1 MKRKTLDALVVLV
14 SILSAILVFSTS
26 LNWQGNSI
34 RVAPIAKALYGQSPV
49 KPQTSGTTAA
59 ASSSSSSSSLCS
71 SSSSSSSNTI
81 QLSTKEESPGIYRWI
96 GANTGTTNPMLK
108 IPANTNSIIKIQN
121 PTDTK
126 HELIIDTGADVLPSS
141 DDINPN
147 SSGQLS
153 FKPTT
158 TGTFTYHCAYH
169 PFTMKGTIQVVS
181 GP

>member
-1 MKRKTLDALVVLV
+1 MKRKTLDALVVLA

-34 RVAPIAKALYGQSPV
+34 RVAPIAKALYGQTPV
-49 KPQTSGTTAA
+49 KPQASGTTSA
-59 ASSSSSSSSLCS
+59 ASSSSSLT
-71 SSSSSSSNTI
+71 SSSSSSNPI

-96 GANTGTTNPMLK
+96 GANTGTINPTLK
-108 IPANTNSIIKIQN
+108 ILANTNSIIKIQN

>member
-1 MKRKTLDALVVLV
+1 MLMEKKKYNKTLHGLVMSAL
-14 SILSAILVFSTS
+14 ILSAILVFSIS
-26 LNWQGNSI
+26 FNWQGNY
-34 RVAPIAKALYGQSPV
+34 VQLAPIAKALYGQSSIV
-49 KPQTSGTTAA
+49 KSQTSGTTAA
-59 ASSSSSSSSLCS
+59 ASSSA
-71 SSSSSSSNTI
+71 SSSSSNTM

-96 GANTGTTNPMLK
+96 GVNNGTINPTLK
-108 IPANTNSIIKIQN
+108 IPANTNNIIKIQN

-126 HELIIDTGADVLPSS
+126 HELIIDTGSDVLPSS

>member
-1 MKRKTLDALVVLV
+1 MKKTTLQSLVVSA
-14 SILSAILVFSTS
+14 SIMSAVLVFSV
-26 LNWQGNSI
+26 LYNWHANSI
-34 RVAPIAKALYGQSPV
+34 QIATIAEGKKSSGNTSTS
-49 KPQTSGTTAA
+49 KTQTLGASA
-59 ASSSSSSSSLCS
+59 ASSSSP
-71 SSSSSSSNTI
+71 SSSNTI
-81 QLSTKEESPGIYRWI
+81 QLSVKEVSDGIYRWI
-96 GANTGTTNPMLK
+96 GSSSGAINPTLKVSANTGN
-108 IPANTNSIIKIQN
+108 IIKIQN

-126 HELIIDTGADVLPSS
+126 HELIIDTGQDVLPSS

-153 FKPTT
+153 FKPTM

>member
-1 MKRKTLDALVVLV
+1 MKRSILNLRTIVLTSSVVVL
-14 SILSAILVFSTS
+14 SATVLFGMMIYNNLFGYPLQIATGA
-26 LNWQGNSI
+26 QGTN
-34 RVAPIAKALYGQSPV
+34 APKA
-49 KPQTSGTTAA
+49 TTATA
-59 ASSSSSSSSLCS
+59 TTT
-71 SSSSSSSNTI
+71 NGTTI
-81 QLSTKEESPGIYRWI
+81 QLTAKEVSDGVYKWI
-96 GANTGTTNPMLK
+96 DTNNGAANPKLK
-108 IPANTNSIIKIQN
+108 VFENANNIIKIQN

-169 PFTMKGTIQVVS
+169 PFTMKGTIQVVVS

>member
-1 MKRKTLDALVVLV
+1 MVYEQQHIKKITLIAAGSLFLAAVVVVFGLMYNGGY
-14 SILSAILVFSTS
+14 SNTYHLQTASAIQDK
-26 LNWQGNSI
+26 N
-34 RVAPIAKALYGQSPV
+34 
-49 KPQTSGTTAA
+49 
-59 ASSSSSSSSLCS
+59 
-71 SSSSSSSNTI
+71 NTI
-81 QLSTKEESPGIYRWI
+81 QLSTKEVKPGVYNWI
-96 GANTGTTNPMLK
+96 DTSNGASNPTLK
-108 IPANTNSIIKIQN
+108 VFANASNIIKIQN

-169 PFTMKGTIQVVS
+169 PFTMKGTIQIAS
-181 GP
+181 SSSSSSKP

>member
-1 MKRKTLDALVVLV
+1 MLMGTIAEGKKDNSSNSGALGSTAAV
-14 SILSAILVFSTS
+14 SSS
-26 LNWQGNSI
+26 
-34 RVAPIAKALYGQSPV
+34 QSP
-49 KPQTSGTTAA
+49 
-59 ASSSSSSSSLCS
+59 
-71 SSSSSSSNTI
+71 SSSSNTI
-81 QLSTKEESPGIYRWI
+81 QLSTKEVSPGVYRWI
-96 GANTGTTNPMLK
+96 SSSGGAINPTLK
-108 IPANTNSIIKIQN
+108 VSSNIVNIIKIQN

-141 DDINPN
+141 DDIKPD

-169 PFTMKGTIQVVS
+169 PFTMKGTIQVAS

>member
-1 MKRKTLDALVVLV
+1 MKNITLQSLVVSALM
-14 SILSAILVFSTS
+14 LSTILVFSVVF
-26 LNWQGNSI
+26 NWHGNFMQMGT
-34 RVAPIAKALYGQSPV
+34 IAEGKKDSS
-49 KPQTSGTTAA
+49 TNSGTLDSTAA
-59 ASSSSSSSSLCS
+59 ASSSQSP
-71 SSSSSSSNTI
+71 SSSSNTI
-81 QLSTKEESPGIYRWI
+81 QLSTKEISPGVYRWI
-96 GANTGTTNPMLK
+96 SSSSGAINPTLKVSSNTV
-108 IPANTNSIIKIQN
+108 NTIKIQN

-141 DDINPN
+141 DDIKPD

-169 PFTMKGTIQVVS
+169 PFTMKGTIQVAS

>member
-1 MKRKTLDALVVLV
+1 MKRNTLDAIVVLA

-26 LNWQGNSI
+26 LNWQGNSMRI
-34 RVAPIAKALYGQSPV
+34 APIAKALYGQSPV

-59 ASSSSSSSSLCS
+59 ASSSSSSSTS

-96 GANTGTTNPMLK
+96 GVNNGTINPMLK
-108 IPANTNSIIKIQN
+108 ISANTNSIIKIQN

>member
-1 MKRKTLDALVVLV
+1 MRKTTLQSLVVSA
-14 SILSAILVFSTS
+14 SILSAVLVFSM
-26 LNWQGNSI
+26 LFNWHGNST
-34 RVAPIAKALYGQSPV
+34 
-49 KPQTSGTTAA
+49 QTSGTAAA
-59 ASSSSSSSSLCS
+59 ASSPSSSP
-71 SSSSSSSNTI
+71 SSSNII
-81 QLSTKEESPGIYRWI
+81 QLSVKEESEGVYRWI
-96 GANTGTTNPMLK
+96 GSTSGAINPTLKVSANT
-108 IPANTNSIIKIQN
+108 ANQIKIQN

-126 HELIIDTGADVLPSS
+126 HELIIDTGQDVLPSS

-153 FKPTT
+153 FKPTM

>member
-59 ASSSSSSSSLCS
+59 ASSSSSSSTSPS
-71 SSSSSSSNTI
+71 SSFSSNTT

-96 GANTGTTNPMLK
+96 GVNTGTINPMLK

-153 FKPTT
+153 FKPTA

>member
-1 MKRKTLDALVVLV
+1 MNKEALRAIVVSA
-14 SILSAILVFSTS
+14 SILSAILVFGVVS
-26 LNWQGNSI
+26 NWHGNSEI
-34 RVAPIAKALYGQSPV
+34 GPIAEGKKGDSSTVRTASTG
-49 KPQTSGTTAA
+49 KTQTLGTTAAAA
-59 ASSSSSSSSLCS
+59 ASSSSSSSS
-71 SSSSSSSNTI
+71 TI
-81 QLSTKEESPGIYRWI
+81 QLSTKEESAGVYRWI
-96 GANTGTTNPMLK
+96 GVNTGTINPTLK
-108 IPANTNSIIKIQN
+108 VSANKDSIIKIQN

-141 DDINPN
+141 DDIKPD

-153 FKPTT
+153 FKPIM

>member
-1 MKRKTLDALVVLV
+1 MKKTITLQALVVSA
-14 SILSAILVFSTS
+14 SILSAVVVFSIVF
-26 LNWQGNSI
+26 NWYGNS
-34 RVAPIAKALYGQSPV
+34 VQIAAEAKTG
-49 KPQTSGTTAA
+49 
-59 ASSSSSSSSLCS
+59 SSSSSKTHTLGTAAAASAATS
-71 SSSSSSSNTI
+71 SSSTNTI
-81 QLSTKEESPGIYRWI
+81 QLSVKEESAGVYRWI
-96 GANTGTTNPMLK
+96 SGSSSGGGGGAINPTLK
-108 IPANTNSIIKIQN
+108 VSPNTNNIIKIQN

-153 FKPTT
+153 FKPTM

>member
-1 MKRKTLDALVVLV
+1 MNAKTSAEYNNKTLIVFAAIAACMLAAIVFGLMYIT
-14 SILSAILVFSTS
+14 SYSNQYHLQTASAIKDKNATTS
-26 LNWQGNSI
+26 PSN
-34 RVAPIAKALYGQSPV
+34 
-49 KPQTSGTTAA
+49 TT
-59 ASSSSSSSSLCS
+59 
-71 SSSSSSSNTI
+71 NTI
-81 QLSTKEESPGIYRWI
+81 QLSTKELKPGVYNWI
-96 GANTGTTNPMLK
+96 NTSKGASNPTLK
-108 IPANTNSIIKIQN
+108 AFANASNIIKIQN

-153 FKPTT
+153 FKPTM

>member
-1 MKRKTLDALVVLV
+1 MIYEQQHIKKITIIAAGSLFLAAAAAVVFGLMCNGGY
-14 SILSAILVFSTS
+14 SNTYHLQTASAIQDKNTTTS
-26 LNWQGNSI
+26 
-34 RVAPIAKALYGQSPV
+34 A
-49 KPQTSGTTAA
+49 TSATTN
-59 ASSSSSSSSLCS
+59 
-71 SSSSSSSNTI
+71 NTI
-81 QLSTKEESPGIYRWI
+81 QLSTKEVKEVYNWI
-96 GANTGTTNPMLK
+96 DTSNGASNPTLK
-108 IPANTNSIIKIQN
+108 VFANTNNIIKIQN

-169 PFTMKGTIQVVS
+169 PFTMKGTIQIAS
-181 GP
+181 SNSKP

>member
-1 MKRKTLDALVVLV
+1 MALKPTMKRITLQALVLSVSVLSAV
-14 SILSAILVFSTS
+14 LILSTV
-26 LNWQGNSI
+26 LNSYGNSI
-34 RVAPIAKALYGQSPV
+34 RIAATKEGEKGNS
-49 KPQTSGTTAA
+49 TSTGKMHTLGTAA
-59 ASSSSSSSSLCS
+59 AAS

-81 QLSTKEESPGIYRWI
+81 QLSVKEESEGVYRWI
-96 GANTGTTNPMLK
+96 SSNGGAINPSLK
-108 IPANTNSIIKIQN
+108 ASSNTNNIIKIQN

-153 FKPTT
+153 FKPSM

-169 PFTMKGTIQVVS
+169 PFTMKGAIQVVF